1 MTSKS
6 VRTVHIAFVHPQK
19 MIQNF
24 NMDYFLF
31 SVIKK
36 LEEQVLD
43 KHIQYQKL
51 SKLNLF
57 V

>member
-6 VRTVHIAFVHPQK
+6 VRTVHIAFVHPRK

-24 NMDYFLF
+24 NIDYFLF

-51 SKLNLF
+51 SKLNFF

>member
-6 VRTVHIAFVHPQK
+6 VRTVHIAFVHPRK

-24 NMDYFLF
+24 NIDYFLF

>member
-6 VRTVHIAFVHPQK
+6 VRTVHIAFVHPRK
-19 MIQNF
+19 MIENF
-24 NMDYFLF
+24 NMAYSLF

-36 LEEQVLD
+36 LEEQVLV